1 MALARDVVT
10 EAPASFTTSTSFTHT
25 PVGTPKGVIVFVS
38 QNASSTDEN
47 GSISY
52 GGVSLTKQA
61 FAHDTATELLGA
73 YVDFVG
79 AELRLPVALLIILV
93 VLLVRPAGLFGK
105 PVTRRV

>member
-1 MALARDVVT
+1 MSVARDAVT

-25 PVGTPKGVIVFVS
+25 PVGTPKGVIVYVA

-52 GGVSLTKQA
+52 GGVALTKQT

-73 YVDFVG
+73 YAYFLGSGIPTG
-79 AELRLPVALLIILV
+79 AQTVSFT
-93 VLLVRPAGLFGK
+93 G
-105 PVTRRV
+105 